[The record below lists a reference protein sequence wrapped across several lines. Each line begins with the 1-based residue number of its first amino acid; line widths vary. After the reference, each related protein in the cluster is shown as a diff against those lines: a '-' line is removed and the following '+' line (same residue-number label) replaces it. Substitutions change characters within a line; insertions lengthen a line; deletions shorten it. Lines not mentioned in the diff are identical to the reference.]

1 MLSRFT
7 RVLLFLFA
15 LPCIAAPVLTFRT
28 DGIDVSNVAPGGTV
42 VLFAVQQEPDL
53 DHLRTRTFE
62 SSLVDDDRDG
72 RVTFDADVKPRSIWV
87 AADIAAGEMTTASP
101 AGLTLK
107 PIPGSAL
114 RSPQSISLRG
124 DLLEF
129 LYFRPGVGA
138 WRQTVVDSAA
148 TDVDGEPDG
157 LGTISFDLMRAV
169 DESSSSPAHYSHGDI
184 LVAINPLD
192 LNGYIL
198 GAGN

>member
-1 MLSRFT
+1 MSSRLIPV
-7 RVLLFLFA
+7 VLCLFA
-15 LPCIAAPVLTFRT
+15 LPCVAAPVLTFRT
-28 DGIDVSNVAPGGTV
+28 DGVDISNLAPGATV

-53 DHLRTRTFE
+53 DHLKTRTFE
-62 SSLVDDDRDG
+62 SSLTDDDGDG
-72 RVTFDADVKPRSIWV
+72 RVTFEANVKPRSIWV
-87 AADIAAGEMTTASP
+87 IADITGGEVTTASP
-101 AGLTLK
+101 VGLGLK

-129 LYFRPGVGA
+129 FYFRPGVGA

-148 TDVDGEPDG
+148 TDIDGEPDG
-157 LGTISFDLMRAV
+157 LGTISFDLLRAV
-169 DESSSSPAHYSHGDI
+169 DDSTSQPAHYEHGDI